1 MKLDLSPEA
10 VGQRLRQVEQLRR
23 LCLSLAAAGVS
34 RELAQKYPENQ
45 VLQRTAR
52 ALGNYVAPKTSTRQD
67 GEWQDESEN
76 WHEQRPTIVE

>member
-1 MKLDLSPEA
+1 MTLSTLGASAMKLDLSPEA

-52 ALGNYVAPKTSTRQD
+52 ALGNNAAAKTPSRQD
-67 GEWQDESEN
+67 GEAQE
-76 WHEQRPTIVE
+76 